1 MSSILNRMRERNMKR
16 FTLIGMALMAGL
28 WLFGL
33 LTPGA
38 DAVNTALPSQLQ
50 QPGGLFGIGGSD
62 QVLEVKGQPALYEDH
77 RYLVDLETIHDGDT
91 VRVIYGGKSM
101 RIRLLGIDA
110 PELDQPRGDDSRRYL
125 DSLTDDDTVYIEPAG
140 YDRFGRMLAV
150 LWASHRSKASVNE
163 HMVWGGMAYTFMTE
177 DATLLNAQADAMV
190 AQRGV
195 WGDEKPVQPADWRA
209 AQRLNAAAESEQ

>member
-1 MSSILNRMRERNMKR
+1 MRRI
-16 FTLIGMALMAGL
+16 TLIGMAAMIGL

-38 DAVNTALPSQLQ
+38 DAINTALPTQLQ
-50 QPGGLFGIGGSD
+50 QPGGLFGIGGSE
-62 QVLEVKGQPALYEDH
+62 QVLEVEGLPDLYEAH
-77 RYLVDLETIHDGDT
+77 RYLATLEAIHDGDT

-101 RIRLLGIDA
+101 RVRLLGIDA

-125 DSLTDDDTVYIEPAG
+125 QALTEDDTVYIEPAG

-163 HMVWGGMAYTFMTE
+163 HMVWGGMAYAFMTE
-177 DATLLNAQADAMV
+177 DATLLEAQAEAMV
-190 AQRGV
+190 ALRGV
-195 WGDEKPVQPADWRA
+195 WGDENSVHPADWRA
-209 AQRLNAAAESEQ
+209 AQRTSAAAGMEQ